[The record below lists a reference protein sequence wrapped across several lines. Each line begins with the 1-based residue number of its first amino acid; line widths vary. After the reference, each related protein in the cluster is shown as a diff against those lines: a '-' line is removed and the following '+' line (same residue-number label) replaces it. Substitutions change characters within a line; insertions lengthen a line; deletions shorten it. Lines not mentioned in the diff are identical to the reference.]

1 MWPRQPRL
9 DSWCGQI
16 SSLRVGA
23 PPRYGQQRCWRST
36 HDPASCCSRSH
47 RRNGETS
54 ECESAVPAFGDD
66 CKYAHA
72 PPGFSRLTA
81 SIREVLQSQLKIQTF
96 FQERCTWLN
105 SPCIFSQ
112 DCWARSREFATLLN
126 HLPLVDP
133 DTIAWQ
139 KVPQQDSLRL
149 PFPKKMIMQSG
160 SKQEHCQ

>member
-1 MWPRQPRL
+1 MHRPGTASKDAGARPMILLHAAHAATGAMERL
-9 DSWCGQI
+9 PNA
-16 SSLRVGA
+16 SLHF
-23 PPRYGQQRCWRST
+23 QL
-36 HDPASCCSRSH
+36 
-47 RRNGETS
+47 
-54 ECESAVPAFGDD
+54 FGDD

-72 PPGFSRLTA
+72 LPGFSRLTA

>member
-1 MWPRQPRL
+1 MHLPGTASK
-9 DSWCGQI
+9 D
-16 SSLRVGA
+16 VGA
-23 PPRYGQQRCWRST
+23 RPMILLHAAHAATGAMERLPN
-36 HDPASCCSRSH
+36 ASLQFQL
-47 RRNGETS
+47 
-54 ECESAVPAFGDD
+54 FGDD

-112 DCWARSREFATLLN
+112 DCWARGREFATLLN

-139 KVPQQDSLRL
+139 KIPQQDSLRL